1 MSETDTSS
9 NGIEL
14 DVNVD
19 QVSYIPNTEDN
30 LMYKA
35 LKDTKVSFVLL
46 LLIVIAI
53 YVGIFFLVGNPNPE
67 NPDSP
72 VQKMIILVLEVVL
85 WVMLIV
91 VVYINL
97 KNYDK
102 DNYDFKAKI
111 QNLFNSKMA
120 ELDVVAKEKNTQE
133 QTAQEQTAN
142 KTKGSNLP
150 NCIDQDSNKEVFH
163 IANNKYTYQEAKDV
177 CEEYD
182 ARLATYDEI
191 ERAYDKG
198 ANWCSYGWSK
208 EQLGL
213 FPTQKSIYNELKKIP
228 GHQHDCGR
236 PGINGGYM
244 ANPNV
249 KFGVNCYGVKP
260 KAKANDKS
268 YMHTLNHSPKLSS
281 GMTMEQVREARLSEM
296 IVAPFNNNIWSR
308 RA

>member
-1 MSETDTSS
+1 MSETETSS

-19 QVSYIPNTEDN
+19 QVSYIPNTEEN

-72 VQKMIILVLEVVL
+72 VQKTIILGLEVVL
-85 WVMLIV
+85 WVMLIL

-120 ELDVVAKEKNTQE
+120 ELDVVAQTQE
-133 QTAQEQTAN
+133 KQQTQETS
-142 KTKGSNLP
+142 KPT
-150 NCIDQDSNKEVFH
+150 CIDEDENKEVFH
-163 IANNKYTYQEAKDV
+163 ISNNKYNYQEAKDA

-191 ERAYDKG
+191 ERAYENG

-268 YMHTLNHSPKLSS
+268 YMHALNHSPKLSS

-296 IVAPFNNNIWSR
+296 IVAPFNNNIWSK

>member
-19 QVSYIPNTEDN
+19 QVSYIPNTEEN

-72 VQKMIILVLEVVL
+72 VQKTIILGLEVVL
-85 WVMLIV
+85 WVMLIL

-120 ELDVVAKEKNTQE
+120 ELDVVAQTQE
-133 QTAQEQTAN
+133 KQQTKQAQETS
-142 KTKGSNLP
+142 KPT
-150 NCIDQDSNKEVFH
+150 CIDEDENKEVFH
-163 IANNKYTYQEAKDV
+163 ISNNKYNYQEAKDA

-191 ERAYDKG
+191 ERAYENG

-213 FPTQKSIYNELKKIP
+213 FPTQKNIYNELKKIP

-268 YMHTLNHSPKLSS
+268 YMHALNHSPKLSS

-296 IVAPFNNNIWSR
+296 IVAPFNNNIWSK

>member
-1 MSETDTSS
+1 MSETDTSL

-19 QVSYIPNTEDN
+19 QVSYIPNTEEN

-72 VQKMIILVLEVVL
+72 VQKTIILGLEVVL
-85 WVMLIV
+85 WVMLIL

-120 ELDVVAKEKNTQE
+120 ELDVVAQTQ
-133 QTAQEQTAN
+133 QTQQTQQ
-142 KTKGSNLP
+142 TSNP
-150 NCIDQDSNKEVFH
+150 TCIDEDENKEVFH
-163 IANNKYTYQEAKDV
+163 ISNNKYNYQEAKDA

-191 ERAYDKG
+191 ERAYENG

-228 GHQHDCGR
+228 GHQYDCGR

-268 YMHTLNHSPKLSS
+268 YMHALNHSPKLSS
-281 GMTMEQVREARLSEM
+281 GMTMEQVRESRLSEM